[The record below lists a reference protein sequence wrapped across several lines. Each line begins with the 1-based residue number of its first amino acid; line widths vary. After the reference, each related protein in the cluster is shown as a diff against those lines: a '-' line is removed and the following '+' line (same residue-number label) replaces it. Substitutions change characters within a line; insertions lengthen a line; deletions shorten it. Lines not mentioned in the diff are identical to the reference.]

1 MTIIWIFE
9 STLSYFLVNNI
20 SFPIF
25 FAKWNIHASVPF
37 RVRERE
43 TRKIDT
49 LHVSYIV
56 FYRSGHGFW
65 IICYLW
71 INISAL
77 RHSDQYISVRALFNF
92 PCVSQDFIGMV
103 NPYFR
108 RNAIW
113 GTCVLLTYSIHR
125 HKFQQPLVKCRCV
138 TAKAYEWRKETSECQ
153 ISQSWSF

>member
-1 MTIIWIFE
+1 MLLFR
-9 STLSYFLVNNI
+9 
-20 SFPIF
+20 
-25 FAKWNIHASVPF
+25 FALERERERETETETETDTERQRK
-37 RVRERE
+37 RDRERE

-49 LHVSYIV
+49 LHVSCIV
-56 FYRSGHGFW
+56 FYRSGHGFS
-65 IICYLW
+65 IIYFLW

-103 NPYFR
+103 NPFFR

-113 GTCVLLTYSIHR
+113 GTYVLLAYNIHR
-125 HKFQQPLVKCRCV
+125 HMFQQPLVKCRCV